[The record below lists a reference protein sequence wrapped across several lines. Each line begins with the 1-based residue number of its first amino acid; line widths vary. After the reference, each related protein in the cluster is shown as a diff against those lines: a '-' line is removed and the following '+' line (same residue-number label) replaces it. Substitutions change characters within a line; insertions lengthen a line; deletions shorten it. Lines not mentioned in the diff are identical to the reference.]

1 MVTTSLHKGM
11 LASDALR
18 DVVALVTGGGTGLGK
33 AIAVELARAGAVVV
47 IGSRNAEHRAA
58 GVAAVEAAGGQA
70 VEVELDVRDPRQ
82 VTHAFDE
89 AERLA
94 GPVTILV
101 NNAAANFYAAAETIT
116 PNGWSTVVDRV
127 LTGGF
132 QCAAEFA
139 RRRLA
144 VGDGGSIVN
153 VAANTGWDGGPG
165 VAHSAAAKAGLLNL
179 TRTLAVEWARDGIT
193 VNAVVPGLF
202 LHDDDDDT
210 VRAGRRGF
218 AADAGLTIPA
228 GRTGDP
234 RELAWLVTYLCSP
247 WARYVTGQWIAID
260 GGRRLPMVVDRAD
273 FTPIRDQLER
283 RGRTDRT

>member
-1 MVTTSLHKGM
+1 METENLRQGM
-11 LASDALR
+11 LARDALHGL
-18 DVVALVTGGGTGLGK
+18 VALVTGGGTGLGK
-33 AIAVELARAGAVVV
+33 AISVELARAGAVVV
-47 IGSRNAEHRAA
+47 IASRNAEHRAA
-58 GVAAVEAAGGQA
+58 GVAAAEAAGGHA
-70 VEVELDVRDPRQ
+70 VEVALDVRDPHQ
-82 VTHAFDE
+82 VTRAFDE

-94 GPVTILV
+94 GPVTALI
-101 NNAAANFYAAAETIT
+101 NNAAANFYAAAESIT
-116 PNGWSTVVDRV
+116 PNGWATVVDRV

-144 VGDGGSIVN
+144 VGGDGSIVN
-153 VAANTGWDGGPG
+153 IAASTGWDGGPG

-202 LHDDDDDT
+202 LHDDDDAV
-210 VRAGRRGF
+210 VRAGRHGWSP
-218 AADAGLTIPA
+218 DAGLTIPA

-234 RELAWLVTYLCSP
+234 RELAWLVTYLCSSY
-247 WARYVTGQWIAID
+247 ARYVTGQWIAID
-260 GGRRLPMVVDRAD
+260 GGRRLPLVVDRAD

-283 RGRTDRT
+283 RGRRDET